1 MGTKT
6 KRQRTQHNLD
16 DDPFERLVGQFLNC
30 ADGVDGQ
37 TVEAAAANI
46 LVNCIDHYQTPHEKA
61 YQVAAM
67 VGFVISAV
75 ARDQNPEAVKRVS
88 ERLAVTVVFVLK
100 NLLSGR
106 DVSDLFN
113 ELSEENK
120 PRVREFLTFARSV
133 MNGERRD
140 H

>member
-6 KRQRTQHNLD
+6 KRQRTQHNSD

-61 YQVAAM
+61 DQVAKM
-67 VGFVISAV
+67 VWFVTSAV
-75 ARDQNPEAVKRVS
+75 ARNQNPEAVKRVS
-88 ERLAVTVVFVLK
+88 ERLAVTVAFVLK

-113 ELSEENK
+113 ELSEENE

-133 MNGERRD
+133 MNGTN
-140 H
+140 